1 MKELSVEEIVKK
13 HIESDLIIQECRET
27 GNSARNN
34 REVKKSLKLV
44 FSYKD
49 DIEKATKVYK
59 TLFKE
64 ENPYVLAHA
73 AVECLRI
80 GILIP
85 EAEAILER
93 VSKMEGIGI
102 IRISAEYALRMWR
115 GEDEGTFEKWN

>member
-1 MKELSVEEIVKK
+1 MLF
-13 HIESDLIIQECRET
+13 
-27 GNSARNN
+27 
-34 REVKKSLKLV
+34 KL
-44 FSYKD
+44 
-49 DIEKATKVYK
+49 TKVYK

-102 IRISAEYALRMWR
+102 IRTSAEYALRIWR
-115 GEDEGTFEKWN
+115 GELGWEFEKWN